1 MKRDELEALYTLYY
15 EFSRRINVALK
26 PAVKMWQKAHG
37 RPDIWPDPIEL
48 IKWLIKEAK

>member
-15 EFSRRINVALK
+15 GFSRRVNSALK
-26 PAVKMWQKAHG
+26 PAVKMWQKAHNQ
-37 RPDIWPDPIEL
+37 PLTWPDPIEL